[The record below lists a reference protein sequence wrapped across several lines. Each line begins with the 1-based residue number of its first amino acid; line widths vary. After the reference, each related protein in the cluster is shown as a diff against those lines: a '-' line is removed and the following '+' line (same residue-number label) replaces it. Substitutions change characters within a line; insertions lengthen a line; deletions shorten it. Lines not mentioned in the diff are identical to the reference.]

1 MFLTRP
7 NLQLLDKAQTRVFP
21 IVNQNCH
28 NSRASH
34 DIDMRLGPATKL
46 DKINTSA
53 SKQIGD
59 GVMSSNCDVI
69 VFFPIYEKSAA
80 ITF

>member
-1 MFLTRP
+1 
-7 NLQLLDKAQTRVFP
+7 
-21 IVNQNCH
+21 
-28 NSRASH
+28 
-34 DIDMRLGPATKL
+34 MRLGPATKL
-46 DKINTSA
+46 DKINTST

-59 GVMSSNCDVI
+59 GVISSNCDVI